1 MLPDMNTF
9 RRCVRVLF
17 VALVVLGSGCKSSK
31 KETLVINSD
40 QSDPA
45 PRQAL
50 QEAVEQF
57 RKDHPSVDVQLN
69 VFDKESYKT
78 MVRNWLSG
86 ESPDVAFWY
95 AGERMRYFVEKGF
108 FEDIS
113 DVWAQGTAKQDMAST
128 VGSVT
133 VDGKQYGVPYTYY
146 NWGIY
151 YRKDLFE
158 KAGITATPKTWAE
171 FLDTCQ
177 KLKAS
182 GVAPIVIGSKAL
194 WPTAGWF
201 DYLNMRVNG
210 QQFHL
215 DLMAG
220 KVAYTDARV
229 KEVFKHWQELVKS
242 GYFVDNHAS
251 YTWQES
257 QPLLYQGKGAMYL
270 IGNFITP
277 EFPADVREKMGF
289 FQFPEVVPGIPKFE
303 DAPTDTV
310 HIPAKAKN
318 KARAREF
325 MAYMMRADVQTKLNA
340 ASKQV
345 PTNKNAQVAN
355 DPFLQAGYAM
365 LSQAAGTAQFY
376 DRDTDPTMAQDGMK
390 GFQEFMINPDR
401 LDQILEQLESKRQK
415 VFTRAQAAQ

>member
-1 MLPDMNTF
+1 MSAF
-9 RRCVRVLF
+9 RLSLRVLAI
-17 VALVVLGSGCKSSK
+17 ALVAIVLSCKSSK
-31 KETLVINSD
+31 KEVLVINSD

-50 QEAVEQF
+50 QEAVELF
-57 RKDHPSVDVQLN
+57 RKEHPEVDVQLN

-86 ESPDVAFWY
+86 EAPDVAFWY
-95 AGERMRYFVEKGF
+95 AGERMRYFVERGF
-108 FEDIS
+108 LEDIS
-113 DVWAQGTAKQDMAST
+113 DVWAKGTAKQDMAST
-128 VGSVT
+128 VGSIS

-158 KAGITATPKTWAE
+158 KAGITTPPANWAE
-171 FLDTCQ
+171 FLAACQ
-177 KLKAS
+177 KLKDS

-201 DYLNMRVNG
+201 DYLNMRING
-210 QQFHL
+210 LDFHMQV
-215 DLMAG
+215 MAG
-220 KVAYTDARV
+220 KVPYTDPKV
-229 KEVFKHWQELVKS
+229 KEVFKHWQELVKN
-242 GYFVDNHAS
+242 GYFVENHAA

-277 EFPADVREKMGF
+277 EFPADVRQKMGF
-289 FQFPEVVPGIPKFE
+289 FQFPEITPGVPKFE

-310 HIPAKAKN
+310 HIPSRAKN

-325 MAYMMRADVQTKLNA
+325 MAFMMRADVQTKLNA

-345 PTNKNAQVAN
+345 PTHKDAQVSN
-355 DPFLQAGYAM
+355 DPFLQAGYSM
-365 LSQAAGTAQFY
+365 LRQAAGTAQFY

-401 LDQILEQLESKRQK
+401 ADQVLEQLEGKRQK
-415 VFTRAQAAQ
+415 VFAKATE

>member
-1 MLPDMNTF
+1 MTMSRL
-9 RRCVRVLF
+9 CLF
-17 VALVVLGSGCKSSK
+17 LATLVLGASSLACKDK
-31 KETLVINSD
+31 KEVLVINAD

-50 QEAVEQF
+50 EGLVEQF
-57 RKDHPSVDVQLN
+57 REEHPNVEVQLN
-69 VFDKESYKT
+69 IFDKESYKT
-78 MVRNWLSG
+78 TLRNWLAS
-86 ESPDVAFWY
+86 ESPDVVYWY
-95 AGERMRYFVEKGF
+95 AGERMRYFVERGF

-113 DVWAQGTAKQDMAST
+113 DVWARGTAKQDLASA

-133 VDGKQYGVPYTYY
+133 VNGKQYGVPYTYY

-158 KAGITATPKTWAE
+158 KAGITAAPKTWAE
-171 FLDTCQ
+171 FLDACQ

-182 GVAPIVIGSKAL
+182 GVAPIVIGTKAL
-194 WPTAGWF
+194 WPAAGWF
-201 DYLNMRVNG
+201 DYLDLRING
-210 QQFHL
+210 LPFHL

-220 KVAYTDARV
+220 KVPYTDPKV
-229 KEVFKHWQELVKS
+229 KEVFLKWKELVD
-242 GYFVDNHAS
+242 GGFLIENHAA

-289 FQFPEVVPGIPKFE
+289 FQFPQIVDGMPMFE

-310 HIPAKAKN
+310 HIPIRAKN

-325 MAYMMRADVQTKLNA
+325 MAFMMRPEVQTKLNA
-340 ASKQV
+340 ALKQV
-345 PTNKNAQVAN
+345 PTHAKAQVAR
-355 DPFLQAGYAM
+355 DPFLEQGYAM
-365 LSQAAGTAQFY
+365 LSKAAGTAQFY
-376 DRDTDPTMAQDGMK
+376 DRDTDPTLAQEGMK
-390 GFQEFMINPDR
+390 GFQEFMLNPDR
-401 LDQILEQLESKRQK
+401 LDRVLEQLESRRQK
-415 VFTRAQAAQ
+415 VFAKAAQAGARE

>member
-1 MLPDMNTF
+1 MLLAMRIF
-9 RRCVRVLF
+9 RLCLRVLAI
-17 VALVVLGSGCKSSK
+17 ALVVLGLSCKSSK
-31 KETLVINSD
+31 KEVLVVNSD

-57 RKDHPSVDVQLN
+57 RKEHPEVDVQLN

-78 MVRNWLSG
+78 LIRNWLSG
-86 ESPDVAFWY
+86 EAPDVAFWY
-95 AGERMRYFVEKGF
+95 AGERMRYFVERGS

-113 DVWAQGTAKQDMAST
+113 DVWAKGTAKQDMSST

-133 VDGKQYGVPYTYY
+133 VGGKQYGVPYTYY

-158 KAGITATPKTWAE
+158 KAGITAPPKTWAE
-171 FLDTCQ
+171 LLEACQ

-201 DYLNMRVNG
+201 DYLDMRING
-210 QQFHL
+210 LDFHL
-215 DLMAG
+215 QLMAG
-220 KVAYTDARV
+220 KIPYTDSRV
-229 KEVFKHWQELVKS
+229 KEVFKHWQELVKN
-242 GYFVDNHAS
+242 GYFVENHAA

-277 EFPADVREKMGF
+277 EFPADVRGNMGF
-289 FQFPEVVPGIPKFE
+289 FQFPEIIQGMPKFE

-310 HIPAKAKN
+310 HIPSRAKN

-325 MAYMMRADVQTKLNA
+325 MAFMMRADIQTKLNA

-345 PTNKNAQVAN
+345 PTHKEAQVAD

-376 DRDTDPTMAQDGMK
+376 DRDTDPNMAQDGMK

-401 LDQILEQLESKRQK
+401 MEQVLEQLELKRQK
-415 VFTRAQAAQ
+415 VFAAQAQAQ